1 MFSQQTINRF
11 IFAEFGITQAQA
23 REIQSFGG

>member
-11 IFAEFGITQAQA
+11 IFAEFGSSQAEA
-23 REIQSFGG
+23 REIQSFAG